1 MKQKLTANFFKEEN
15 VKLKTKVHILETE
28 LNKKEKLID
37 DLLMQQDSF
46 QVGGNQST
54 KSQFQKLKLES
65 HLTLNLKRKIK
76 ELQFNY

>member
-76 ELQFNY
+76 EL